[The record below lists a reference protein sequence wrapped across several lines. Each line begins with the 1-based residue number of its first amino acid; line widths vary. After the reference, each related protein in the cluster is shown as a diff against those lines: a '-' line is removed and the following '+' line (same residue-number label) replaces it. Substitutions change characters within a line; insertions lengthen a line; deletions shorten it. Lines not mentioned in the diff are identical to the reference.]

1 MRLSDKEPA
10 SINRRREETN
20 LEATAKAVTRLK
32 ASTISDRRARVAE
45 PRAARSP
52 AAKTTPSCV
61 AGTETAGMFRQIRL
75 EPAYK
80 AVSAEIERSILEGV
94 LKPGEPL
101 PTEQALAEH
110 FGVHR
115 STVRE
120 AIRQVEQEG
129 LLQRR
134 EGRRLFVTLP
144 GLYDMAPRAARLLL
158 LQQTTFHELWQVAVI
173 VEPLAAR
180 LAAEHADAMDLQA
193 LTANTDMTAE
203 LTESGGRTLD
213 ENARLVQLD
222 VEFHALVGRASHNPA
237 LILAREPI
245 SLLYNPTLLRIHMQL
260 PQSKARNLAAHR
272 AILKALQQRDAAAA
286 EDWTRKHMVDFQRG
300 FELAALDM
308 SAPITLNP

>member
-1 MRLSDKEPA
+1 MAPA
-10 SINRRREETN
+10 Q
-20 LEATAKAVTRLK
+20 AVTPL
-32 ASTISDRRARVAE
+32 ASLG
-45 PRAARSP
+45 
-52 AAKTTPSCV
+52 
-61 AGTETAGMFRQIRL
+61 AGTETAGVFRQIRL

-80 AVSAEIERSILEGV
+80 AVSAEIERSILEGA
-94 LKPGEPL
+94 LKPGAPL

-158 LQQTTFHELWQVAVI
+158 LQQTTFHQLWQVAVI

-193 LTANTDMTAE
+193 LSTNTAMTAE
-203 LTESGGRTLD
+203 LTEQGAQTLD
-213 ENARLVQLD
+213 ANARLVQLD

-245 SLLYNPTLLRIHMQL
+245 SLLYNPTLLKIHIEL
-260 PQSKARNLAAHR
+260 PQSKERNLAAHR
-272 AILKALQQRDAAAA
+272 AILKALQQRDGAAA

-308 SAPITLNP
+308 SAPITLTP